1 MGLGHPINS
10 KVDPKKS
17 EKLIKAIEGLKDK
30 GDRKRLAKSVNMM
43 ESGPYAQ
50 RLSKLY

>member
-1 MGLGHPINS
+1 MGLGHPIIS

-17 EKLIKAIEGLKDK
+17 EKLIVAIEGLQDK
-30 GDRKRLAKSVNMM
+30 GDRKRLARSVNMM
-43 ESGPYAQ
+43 ECGPYAQ